1 MTIIVLSLLNT
12 MKLILASSSVFRKQL
27 LSKLRIPFKC
37 ISPDI
42 DESRKK
48 GESVLNYVKRLS
60 IQKALKVSETNA
72 GCIVIGSDEVA
83 DLNNKIL
90 GKPMTK
96 TNAVRQLK
104 MVSGNKVVFRTGL
117 CVMNSDTKKYF
128 STVNNYTIYFRHL
141 DSKMINSYLNADD
154 VLKCAAS
161 VRIEGAAIN
170 LVKSMSGKD
179 PSSIMGLPL
188 LKVIEYLEKFEVKVL
203 SK

>member
-12 MKLILASSSVFRKQL
+12 MKVILASSSVFRKQL

-48 GESVLNYVKRLS
+48 GESVPNYVKRLS
-60 IQKALKVSETNA
+60 IQKASKVAETNA

-90 GKPMTK
+90 GKPITK
-96 TNAVRQLK
+96 TNAVKQLK

-117 CVMNSDTKKYF
+117 CVMQSDSKKYY
-128 STVNNYTIYFRHL
+128 SSVNNYTIYFKHL
-141 DSKMINSYLNADD
+141 DNKLIKSYLDTDD
-154 VLKCAAS
+154 VLRCAAS
-161 VRIEGAAIN
+161 IRIEGTAIN

-188 LKVIEYLEKFEVKVL
+188 LKVIEYLNKFGVRAL

>member
-1 MTIIVLSLLNT
+1 VTIIVLSLVNT
-12 MKLILASSSVFRKQL
+12 MKVILASSSVFRKQL

-48 GESVLNYVKRLS
+48 GESVPNYVKRLS
-60 IQKALKVSETNA
+60 IQKALKVAETNA

-83 DLNNKIL
+83 DLNNEIL
-90 GKPMTK
+90 GKPITK
-96 TNAVRQLK
+96 TNAVKQLK
-104 MVSGNKVVFRTGL
+104 MISGNKVVFRTGL
-117 CVMNSDTKKYF
+117 CVMQSDSKKYY
-128 STVNNYTIYFRHL
+128 SSVNNYTIYFKHL
-141 DSKMINSYLNADD
+141 DNKLIKSYLDADD
-154 VLKCAAS
+154 VLRCAAS
-161 VRIEGAAIN
+161 IRIEGAAIN

-188 LKVIEYLEKFEVKVL
+188 LKVIEYLDKFGVKAL

>member
-12 MKLILASSSVFRKQL
+12 MKVILASSSVFRKQL

-48 GESVLNYVKRLS
+48 GESVPNYVKRLS
-60 IQKALKVSETNA
+60 IQKALKVAETNA

-90 GKPMTK
+90 GKPITK
-96 TNAVRQLK
+96 TNAVKQLK
-104 MVSGNKVVFRTGL
+104 MISGNKVVFRTGL
-117 CVMNSDTKKYF
+117 CVMQSDSKKYY
-128 STVNNYTIYFRHL
+128 SSVNNYTIYFKHL
-141 DSKMINSYLNADD
+141 DNKLIKSYLDADD
-154 VLKCAAS
+154 VLRCAAS
-161 VRIEGAAIN
+161 IRIEGAAIN

-188 LKVIEYLEKFEVKVL
+188 LKVIDYLDKFGVKAL

>member
-12 MKLILASSSVFRKQL
+12 MKVILASSSVFRKQL

-48 GESVLNYVKRLS
+48 AESVPNYVKRLS
-60 IQKALKVSETNA
+60 IQKALKVAETNA

-83 DLNNKIL
+83 DLNNEIL
-90 GKPMTK
+90 GKPITK
-96 TNAVRQLK
+96 TNAVKQLK
-104 MVSGNKVVFRTGL
+104 MISGNKVVFRTGL
-117 CVMNSDTKKYF
+117 CVMQSDSKKYY
-128 STVNNYTIYFRHL
+128 SSVNNYTIYFKHL
-141 DSKMINSYLNADD
+141 DNKLIKSYLDADD
-154 VLKCAAS
+154 VLRCAAS
-161 VRIEGAAIN
+161 IKIEGAAIN
-170 LVKSMSGKD
+170 LVKSMSGKH

-188 LKVIEYLEKFEVKVL
+188 LKVIEYLDKFGVKAL

>member
-1 MTIIVLSLLNT
+1 MPFIVLSLFSI
-12 MKLILASSSVFRKQL
+12 MKVILASSSIFRKQL

-48 GESVLNYVKRLS
+48 GESVPNYVKRLS
-60 IQKALKVSETNA
+60 IQKALKVAETNA

-90 GKPMTK
+90 GKPLTRS
-96 TNAVRQLK
+96 NAVKQLR
-104 MVSGNKVVFRTGL
+104 MISGNKVVFRTGL
-117 CVMNSDTKKYF
+117 CVMNSDTKKHF
-128 STVNNYTIYFRHL
+128 SSVNNYTIYFRHL
-141 DSKMINSYLNADD
+141 DNKMINSYLDADD

-161 VRIEGAAIN
+161 IRIEGAAIN

-188 LKVIEYLEKFEVKVL
+188 LKVIEYLEKFKVRVL

>member
-12 MKLILASSSVFRKQL
+12 MKVILASSSVFRKQL

-48 GESVLNYVKRLS
+48 GESVPNYVKRLS
-60 IQKALKVSETNA
+60 IQKALKVAETNA

-90 GKPMTK
+90 GKPITK
-96 TNAVRQLK
+96 TNAVKQLK
-104 MVSGNKVVFRTGL
+104 MVSGSKVVFRTGL
-117 CVMNSDTKKYF
+117 CVMHSDSKKYY
-128 STVNNYTIYFRHL
+128 SSVNNYTIYFKHL
-141 DSKMINSYLNADD
+141 DNKLIKSYLDADD
-154 VLKCAAS
+154 VLRCAAS
-161 VRIEGAAIN
+161 IRIEGAAIN

-188 LKVIEYLEKFEVKVL
+188 LKVIEYLDKLGVKAL

>member
-1 MTIIVLSLLNT
+1 MAIIVLSLLNT
-12 MKLILASSSVFRKQL
+12 MKVILASSSVFRKQL
-27 LSKLRIPFKC
+27 LSKLGIPFKC

-48 GESVLNYVKRLS
+48 GESVPNYVKRLS
-60 IQKALKVSETNA
+60 IQKALKVAETNT

-90 GKPMTK
+90 GKPITK
-96 TNAVRQLK
+96 TNAVKQLK
-104 MVSGNKVVFRTGL
+104 MLSGNKVVFRTGL
-117 CVMNSDTKKYF
+117 CVMNSDTKKHF
-128 STVNNYTIYFRHL
+128 SSVNNYTIYFRHL
-141 DSKMINSYLNADD
+141 DNKMINSYLDADD

-161 VRIEGAAIN
+161 IRIEGAAIN

>member
-1 MTIIVLSLLNT
+1 
-12 MKLILASSSVFRKQL
+12 MKVILASSSVFRKQL

-48 GESVLNYVKRLS
+48 GESVPNYVKRLS
-60 IQKALKVSETNA
+60 IQKALKVAETNA

-90 GKPMTK
+90 GKPITK
-96 TNAVRQLK
+96 TNAVKQLK

-117 CVMNSDTKKYF
+117 CVMQSDSKKYY
-128 STVNNYTIYFRHL
+128 SSVNNYTIYFKHL
-141 DSKMINSYLNADD
+141 DNKLIKSYLDADD
-154 VLKCAAS
+154 VLRCAAS
-161 VRIEGAAIN
+161 IRIEGAAIN

-188 LKVIEYLEKFEVKVL
+188 LKVIEYLDKFGVKAL

>member
-1 MTIIVLSLLNT
+1 
-12 MKLILASSSVFRKQL
+12 MKVILASSSVFRKQL
-27 LSKLRIPFKC
+27 LSKLQIPFKC

-48 GESVLNYVKRLS
+48 GESVPNYVKRLS
-60 IQKALKVSETNA
+60 IQKALKVAETNA

-90 GKPMTK
+90 GKPITK
-96 TNAVRQLK
+96 SNAVKQLK

-117 CVMNSDTKKYF
+117 SVMHSDSKKYY
-128 STVNNYTIYFRHL
+128 SSVNNYTIYFKRL
-141 DSKMINSYLNADD
+141 DNKLIKSYLDADD
-154 VLKCAAS
+154 VLRCAAS
-161 VRIEGAAIN
+161 IRIEGAAIN

-188 LKVIEYLEKFEVKVL
+188 LKVIEYLDKFGVKTL
-203 SK
+203 AK

>member
-1 MTIIVLSLLNT
+1 
-12 MKLILASSSVFRKQL
+12 MKVILASSSIFRKQL
-27 LSKLRIPFKC
+27 LSKLGIPFKC

-48 GESVLNYVKRLS
+48 GESVPNYVKRLS
-60 IQKALKVSETNA
+60 IQKALKVAETNT

-90 GKPMTK
+90 GKPITK
-96 TNAVRQLK
+96 TNAVKQLK

-117 CVMNSDTKKYF
+117 CVMNSDTKKHY
-128 STVNNYTIYFRHL
+128 SSVNNYTIYFRHL

-161 VRIEGAAIN
+161 IRIEGAAIN

>member
-1 MTIIVLSLLNT
+1 VTIIVLSLLNT
-12 MKLILASSSVFRKQL
+12 MKVILASSSVFRKQL

-48 GESVLNYVKRLS
+48 GESVPNYVKRLS
-60 IQKALKVSETNA
+60 IQKALKVAETNA

-83 DLNNKIL
+83 DLNNEIL
-90 GKPMTK
+90 GKPITK
-96 TNAVRQLK
+96 TNAVKQLK
-104 MVSGNKVVFRTGL
+104 MISGNKVVFRTGL
-117 CVMNSDTKKYF
+117 CVMQSDSKKYY
-128 STVNNYTIYFRHL
+128 SSVNNYTIYFKHL
-141 DSKMINSYLNADD
+141 DNKLIKSYLDADD
-154 VLKCAAS
+154 VLRCAAS
-161 VRIEGAAIN
+161 IRIEGAAIN

-188 LKVIEYLEKFEVKVL
+188 LKVIEYLDKFGVKAL